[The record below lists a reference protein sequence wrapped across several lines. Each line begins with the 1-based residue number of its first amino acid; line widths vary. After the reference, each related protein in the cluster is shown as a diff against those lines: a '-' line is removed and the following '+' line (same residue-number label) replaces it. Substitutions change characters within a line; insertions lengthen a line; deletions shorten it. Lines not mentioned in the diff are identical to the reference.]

1 MTDNTIEPVDGSV
14 YAYQVSPHEALV
26 YVTIAGPDE
35 DKPMIV
41 AFDRDDLDHLK
52 AARKELRAGVEKLK
66 AEPDPGEVLRILNQA
81 RQLDSFI
88 HDRVEYQYNPIEG
101 KWVAWGRT
109 DTTEGTRW
117 L

>member
-1 MTDNTIEPVDGSV
+1 MTTENTIEPVDGSV
-14 YAYQVSPHEALV
+14 YAYQVTPHEGLA

-52 AARKELRAGVEKLK
+52 AARKELRAAGVKK
-66 AEPDPGEVLRILNQA
+66 APDPGAVLQILNEA
-81 RQLDSFI
+81 NRRDSFI
-88 HDRVEYQYNPIEG
+88 HDRVEYRYIPLEG

-109 DTTEGTRW
+109 DITEDEQ
-117 L
+117 